1 MRAFVAIR
9 DRNDDDV
16 RIEHANGF
24 DADQLERET
33 AVGKTLNRAETRFCG
48 HTKIDGGARL
58 PGGGATHLLTFDPF
72 EFDFGGTSA
81 VARAPEAEIGEAQPL
96 PLALNQWSVRTA
108 LALALR
114 HVAEDK
120 GLPQG
125 DRRAGITQYESTLR
139 RQPDASLH
147 RTASYIRGMH
157 ALLVALALALAH
169 APTDS
174 LAQVIRARIAQVPGA
189 QVGLAF
195 RRLDGTDSLY
205 IDADTEFH
213 AASTMKVPVM
223 IELFRQ
229 IDHDSLSLD
238 KPILVENQFKS
249 IVDSSA
255 YALDPGDD
263 SDSAMYK
270 LVGSR
275 VTVRDLMDHMID
287 RSSNLATNTLIA
299 LAGADRTTAFMRQL
313 GATHT
318 HVLRGVEDDKA
329 FQRGLNNMISAR
341 DLATILNAIQTNR
354 AASPASCAMMRDILL
369 HQEFS
374 AEIPAGLP
382 PGTPVAHKTG
392 WITGHL
398 HDAAIVYPREAPAY
412 ILVVLTRGIPDEN
425 VARALIV
432 DISRAVYAHVAS
444 DSSATPGSH

>member
-1 MRAFVAIR
+1 MQSLVF
-9 DRNDDDV
+9 
-16 RIEHANGF
+16 
-24 DADQLERET
+24 
-33 AVGKTLNRAETRFCG
+33 
-48 HTKIDGGARL
+48 
-58 PGGGATHLLTFDPF
+58 
-72 EFDFGGTSA
+72 
-81 VARAPEAEIGEAQPL
+81 
-96 PLALNQWSVRTA
+96 A
-108 LALALR
+108 LALALV
-114 HVAEDK
+114 HS
-120 GLPQG
+120 P
-125 DRRAGITQYESTLR
+125 S
-139 RQPDASLH
+139 
-147 RTASYIRGMH
+147 
-157 ALLVALALALAH
+157 
-169 APTDS
+169 DS
-174 LAQVIRARIAQVPGA
+174 LSQVIRARIAQVPGA
-189 QVGLAF
+189 DVGLAF

-205 IDADTEFH
+205 IEADTEFH

-229 IDHDSLSLD
+229 IDDHTLSLD
-238 KPILVENQFKS
+238 QQIPVDNHFTS

-275 VTVRDLMDHMID
+275 VSVRDLMDHMID

-299 LAGADRTTAFMRQL
+299 LAGADRTTATMRTL

-329 FQRGLNNMISAR
+329 FQRGMNNMLSAR
-341 DLATILNAIQTNR
+341 DLATILDAIETNR

-398 HDAAIVYPREAPAY
+398 HDAAIVYPRNAPAY

-432 DISRAVYAHVAS
+432 DISRDVYQHVSALLAAARP
-444 DSSATPGSH
+444 DSH